1 MLTSQEGWKRYT
13 DFQRSNTF
21 YILLLLNG
29 ELCGIDNPCYWSRYY
44 RNFPNSFY
52 AATIKRENNQHIS
65 TIELL
70 RSNFSDI
77 A

>member
-21 YILLLLNG
+21 YIFLVHDCG
-29 ELCGIDNPCYWSRYY
+29 VYGIDNPWYWSRYY
-44 RNFPNSFY
+44 RIVPNSLY

-70 RSNFSDI
+70 RSNFSEI

>member
-21 YILLLLNG
+21 YIFLVHDG
-29 ELCGIDNPCYWSRYY
+29 GVYGIDNPWYWSRYY
-44 RNFPNSFY
+44 RIVPNSLY

-65 TIELL
+65 TMELL
-70 RSNFSDI
+70 ISNFSEI